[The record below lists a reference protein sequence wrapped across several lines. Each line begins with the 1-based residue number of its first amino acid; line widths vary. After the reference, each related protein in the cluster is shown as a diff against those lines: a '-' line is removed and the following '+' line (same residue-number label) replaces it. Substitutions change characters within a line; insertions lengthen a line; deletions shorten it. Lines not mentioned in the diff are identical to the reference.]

1 MVLLKIFSLG
11 KRHCKAFKKEIFFNL
26 QDTDLSTYIYG
37 NYQRTVLQNSIVIK
51 KNQAYLL
58 LNFIH
63 IYILGIDFKCDHTI
77 NTVNGKVHID
87 LDPDYQVTLYIL
99 KTLLMY

>member
-11 KRHCKAFKKEIFFNL
+11 KRHCKAFKIFFNL

-37 NYQRTVLQNSIVIK
+37 NYQRTVLQLLK

-87 LDPDYQVTLYIL
+87 LDPGSLFTWY
-99 KTLLMY
+99 KRK